1 MDLSDLEMSWK
12 PFGLTLT
19 YGDWDKLV
27 TWYIQEYYDH
37 NLHTMEEDKDAFK
50 LYS

>member
-1 MDLSDLEMSWK
+1 MDYSDIKMSWK

-19 YGDWDKLV
+19 YGKFNELI
-27 TWYIQEYYDH
+27 TWYLQKYISERL
-37 NLHTMEEDKDAFK
+37 NNKEEDKDAFK